1 MILSNAGLTNA
12 LIKEFDNILAVMM
25 FNEREEDKE
34 TGVEL
39 AKELYKIVDKK
50 ELSKI
55 KWFSNSIKSY
65 YITIGLRN

>member
-55 KWFSNSIKSY
+55 K
-65 YITIGLRN
+65 